1 MESTGW
7 EGEGWNHLSFTF
19 LYQCVGVSRSCSDL
33 YHPGEDQ
40 LNSFS
45 KDNLKWPMEQGSLTS
60 GIWRLMIW
68 GGADV
73 ITIEIK
79 WTINVTHLNHPE
91 AILPPHPDPWKNCLA
106 WNWPLV
112 SKSWG
117 LALPPLSCGQWE
129 TPRNY
134 IPGLNART
142 SGTSKEKVRQN
153 LGAFKAMLPLN
164 SVLLKLKR

>member
-1 MESTGW
+1 MLPICWNPPLPRICILVWFRLVGKMEPILYCHWLQYHYPCHTGFLTLFFNHFPFSDSVHFPLEVNW
-7 EGEGWNHLSFTF
+7 KIRGGEG
-19 LYQCVGVSRSCSDL
+19 
-33 YHPGEDQ
+33 
-40 LNSFS
+40 
-45 KDNLKWPMEQGSLTS
+45 
-60 GIWRLMIW
+60 
-68 GGADV
+68 
-73 ITIEIK
+73 
-79 WTINVTHLNHPE
+79 
-91 AILPPHPDPWKNCLA
+91 ILPPHPDPWKNCLA